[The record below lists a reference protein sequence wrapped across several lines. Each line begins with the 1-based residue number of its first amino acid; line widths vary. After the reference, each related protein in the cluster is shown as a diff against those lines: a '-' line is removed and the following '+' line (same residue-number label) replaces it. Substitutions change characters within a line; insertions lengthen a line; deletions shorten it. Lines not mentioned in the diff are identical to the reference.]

1 MQIANLCLSFVS
13 RCIVCICWFRRFELS
28 AFVYLRILAL
38 ARPHKDGSRPE
49 PAPHTLTTLF
59 VVCHSRAPH
68 QDYFFFQL
76 CCIVKL
82 VEYIKKPF
90 CHVGRLVNDL
100 TQFFSLRPFHLVA
113 RGKIWMI
120 CSIDQHYLRMGSK
133 ASSFWETRYRTSD
146 TARVVQELEDVP
158 FHSFHTG
165 TLAHWHTGTLAH
177 WHTGTLALA
186 LALALAQY
194 LN

>member
-1 MQIANLCLSFVS
+1 MKSIITAAIVIPITIATNVNSGSTGQLAGSVSMQIANLCLSFVS

-49 PAPHTLTTLF
+49 PAPHTDNLVCSLSFSRPSSGLF
-59 VVCHSRAPH
+59 I
-68 QDYFFFQL
+68 FFQL

-113 RGKIWMI
+113 RGKI
-120 CSIDQHYLRMGSK
+120 
-133 ASSFWETRYRTSD
+133 
-146 TARVVQELEDVP
+146 
-158 FHSFHTG
+158 
-165 TLAHWHTGTLAH
+165 
-177 WHTGTLALA
+177 
-186 LALALAQY
+186 
-194 LN
+194 

>member
-1 MQIANLCLSFVS
+1 MKSIIATAIVIPITIATNVNSGSTGQLAGSVSMQIANLCLSFVS

-59 VVCHSRAPH
+59 VVCHSRARH
-68 QDYFFFQL
+68 QDLYFLQL

-82 VEYIKKPF
+82 VECIKGPF

-100 TQFFSLRPFHLVA
+100 TQFFYLRPFNLVA
-113 RGKIWMI
+113 RGKI
-120 CSIDQHYLRMGSK
+120 
-133 ASSFWETRYRTSD
+133 
-146 TARVVQELEDVP
+146 
-158 FHSFHTG
+158 
-165 TLAHWHTGTLAH
+165 
-177 WHTGTLALA
+177 
-186 LALALAQY
+186 
-194 LN
+194 